1 MLRVARLLSD
11 DRLLETGMNPLKS
24 PVCLVMGAM
33 LVAAAADAGCNCN
46 KGGGAVFAAPGYGP
60 QAMPQYKHRNA
71 GPMYGSDAPIV
82 MPAADPCSAVIGAGP
97 VYSGVMGG
105 TIAPPPGTLGQ
116 TYQRSSR
123 PVPADKHPRAGM
135 LDVRAPGATDV
146 VVYDVENFRSED
158 RVDGFRNQDDA
169 AMWHFESRPLIPGL
183 PHIYRVVVR
192 RGPGSNFEEKYVRL
206 IMGRVVSVEF

>member
-1 MLRVARLLSD
+1 
-11 DRLLETGMNPLKS
+11 MNPLKN
-24 PVCLVMGAM
+24 PVCLAMGAI
-33 LVAAAADAGCNCN
+33 LAAASADAGCNCN
-46 KGGGAVFAAPGYGP
+46 KGGGALVGAPVYGP
-60 QAMPQYKHRNA
+60 QAMPQYQPTVA
-71 GPMYGSDAPIV
+71 GPGYGSVSPMT
-82 MPAADPCSAVIGAGP
+82 MPVADPYSAVVGAGP

-146 VVYDVENFRSED
+146 VVYDVENYRSED
-158 RVDGFRNQDDA
+158 RVDGFRNQDDHT
-169 AMWHFESRPLIPGL
+169 MWHFESKPLIPGL
-183 PHIYRVVVR
+183 SHIYRVVVR

>member
-1 MLRVARLLSD
+1 
-11 DRLLETGMNPLKS
+11 
-24 PVCLVMGAM
+24 M
-33 LVAAAADAGCNCN
+33 LVVASADAGCNCN
-46 KGGGAVFAAPGYGP
+46 KGGGAMVAAPVYGP
-60 QAMPQYKHRNA
+60 QAMPQYQYGVSDA
-71 GPMYGSDAPIV
+71 MYGSAAPMV
-82 MPAADPCSAVIGAGP
+82 MPAVDPYSAMIGAGP
-97 VYSGVMGG
+97 VYSGMMGG

-116 TYQRSSR
+116 TYFRSSR

-169 AMWHFESRPLIPGL
+169 AMWHFESKPLIPGL
-183 PHIYRVVVR
+183 SHIYRVVVR
-192 RGPGSNFEEKYVRL
+192 RGTGNNFEEKYVRL